1 MDLIRSYAGLAMV
14 CGAVMLLLPQG
25 GLRRTASL
33 AMGLTLALFWLH
45 GITSY
50 FHFPEIPEAPDT
62 LLTPVV
68 SQKGG

>member
-14 CGAVMLLLPQG
+14 CGAAMLLLPQG

-33 AMGLTLALFWLH
+33 AMGLVLALFWLR
-45 GITSY
+45 GVTG
-50 FHFPEIPEAPDT
+50 FFDLPDVPEAPVT

-68 SQKGG
+68 TQKGG